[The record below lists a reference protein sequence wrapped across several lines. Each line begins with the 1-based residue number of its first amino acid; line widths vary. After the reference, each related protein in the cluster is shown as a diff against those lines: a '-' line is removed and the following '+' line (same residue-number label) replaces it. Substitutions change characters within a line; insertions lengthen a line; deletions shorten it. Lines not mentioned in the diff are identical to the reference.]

1 MKLNRVRMLVAA
13 AVGLSVAAGP
23 VAAQALDAPLVNAM
37 QSKPSSV
44 RLMVIAG
51 ASGAPAGF
59 EVQWITKAEFDL
71 LGGFPADGVASTLVE
86 GTFDGTPTFNIE
98 GSADSYIL
106 GPAEGI
112 EVELGQLFDETGV
125 SDVTL
130 EEAVELEP
138 GTQYVVRVRTQG
150 AGAGAPSDYTDAMI
164 VNSAPLAA
172 NCTYTQGFW
181 KNHFELWPVTSLTLG
196 TVNYTAAELL
206 AIFNQP
212 AGGNKLIIL
221 AHQLIAAKLNL
232 ANGADPS
239 ASAATIA
246 AADAIIGALVVPPI
260 GGDDLP
266 NNPAV
271 DYANLLDDY
280 NNGLIG
286 PGHCG
291 TVPASA
297 ATWGQVKSLYR
308 Q

>member
-13 AVGLSVAAGP
+13 AVGLFVAAGP
-23 VAAQALDAPLVNAM
+23 VAAQTLDAPLVNAM

-51 ASGAPAGF
+51 ASGAPSGF

-86 GTFDGTPTFNIE
+86 GTFTGAPTFNTE
-98 GSADSYIL
+98 GTANSYIL

-125 SDVTL
+125 LADDTD
-130 EEAVELEP
+130 ELTP

-150 AGAGAPSDYTDAMI
+150 AGAGSPSDFTDAMI
-164 VNSAPLAA
+164 VNSSPLAA

-181 KNHFELWPVTSLTLG
+181 KNHFEVWPVTSLTLG

-239 ASAATIA
+239 AAAATIA

-260 GGDDLP
+260 GGDNLP
-266 NNPAV
+266 NSPAV
-271 DYANLLDDY
+271 GYANLLDDF

>member
-13 AVGLSVAAGP
+13 AVGLFVAAGP
-23 VAAQALDAPLVNAM
+23 VAAQTLDAPLVNAM

-51 ASGAPAGF
+51 ASGAPSGF

-86 GTFDGTPTFNIE
+86 GTFAGTPTFNIE
-98 GSADSYIL
+98 GTANSYIL
-106 GPAEGI
+106 GPAEAI

-125 SDVTL
+125 SANDTD
-130 EEAVELEP
+130 ELVP
-138 GTQYVVRVRTQG
+138 ATQYVVRVRTQG
-150 AGAGAPSDYTDAMI
+150 AGAGSPSEYTDAMI
-164 VNSAPLAA
+164 VNSAPLAE
-172 NCTYTQGFW
+172 NCTYTQGYW
-181 KNHFELWPVTSLTLG
+181 KTHFAEWPVTSLTLG

-212 AGGNKLIIL
+212 AAGNKLIIL

-239 ASAATIA
+239 AAAATIA
-246 AADAIIGALVVPPI
+246 AADALIGALIVPPI
-260 GGDDLP
+260 GGDNLP
-266 NNPAV
+266 SSPAV

>member
-1 MKLNRVRMLVAA
+1 MKLNRLHLFVAA
-13 AVGLSVAAGP
+13 VVGLFVAVGP
-23 VAAQALDAPLVNAM
+23 VAAQTLDAPLVNAM

-51 ASGAPAGF
+51 ATGAPAGF

-71 LGGFPADGVASTLVE
+71 LGGFPADGNASTLVE
-86 GTFDGTPTFNIE
+86 GTFNGAPTFNTE
-98 GSADSYIL
+98 GTADSYVMA
-106 GPAEGI
+106 PAEGI

-125 SDVTL
+125 SAT
-130 EEAVELEP
+130 ETGELEP
-138 GTQYVVRVRTQG
+138 ATQYVVRVRTQG
-150 AGAGAPSDYTDAMI
+150 VGAAAPSEFTDALV

-172 NCTYTQGFW
+172 NCTYTQGYW
-181 KNHFELWPVTSLTLG
+181 KNHFEAWPVISLTLG
-196 TVNYTAAELL
+196 SVNYTSAELL

-239 ASAATIA
+239 AAAATIA

-260 GGDDLP
+260 GGDNLP

-271 DYANLLDDY
+271 DQANLLDDF

>member
-13 AVGLSVAAGP
+13 AVGLFLAAGP
-23 VAAQALDAPLVNAM
+23 VAAQTLDTPLVNAM

-51 ASGAPAGF
+51 SSGAPAGF

-71 LGGFPADGVASTLVE
+71 LGGFPADGVASTLVA
-86 GTFDGTPTFNIE
+86 GTFNGVPTFNTE
-98 GSADSYIL
+98 GTSDSYIL

-125 SDVTL
+125 T
-130 EEAVELEP
+130 AGATGELDP
-138 GTQYVVRVRTQG
+138 GTQYVVRVRSQG
-150 AGAGAPSDYTDAMI
+150 VGATDPSAFTDLMI
-164 VNSAPLAA
+164 VNSAPLAQ
-172 NCTYTQGFW
+172 NCTYTQGYW
-181 KNHFELWPVTSLTLG
+181 KNHFEAWPVTSLTLG

-206 AIFNQP
+206 AILNQP

-232 ANGADPS
+232 ANGANPT
-239 ASAATIA
+239 AAAATIA
-246 AADAIIGALVVPPI
+246 AADALIGSLVVPPI
-260 GGDDLP
+260 GGDSLP
-266 NNPAV
+266 PSPAV
-271 DYANLLDDY
+271 GYANTLDDF

-297 ATWGQVKSLYR
+297 ATWGQMKALYR